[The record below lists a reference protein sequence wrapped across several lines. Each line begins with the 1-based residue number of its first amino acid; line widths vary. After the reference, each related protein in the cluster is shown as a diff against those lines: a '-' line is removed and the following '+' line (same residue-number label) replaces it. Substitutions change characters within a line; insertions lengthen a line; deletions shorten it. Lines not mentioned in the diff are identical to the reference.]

1 MENEK
6 MKRPM
11 ALGGGTRP
19 LALALAGALTVAGSA
34 LAQTTTVTRVVSYEY
49 DAFGQ
54 LKKETVQPD
63 DAALRVS
70 TEYTRAAVGGVD
82 FGLVSAKTVTWLDPA
97 SGATKTRV
105 VQSTGYDAQ
114 GRFALTQTNA
124 KSQTVASTYDGATG
138 AVLSTTDANALTTS
152 WSYDGWGRKTS
163 ESRVDGTATTWSYRQ
178 CVDSCGWAVS
188 VVVTQQWA
196 GLGGAG
202 QAQTAVPK
210 EDFTDRL
217 GRAVLGRTWGF
228 DGTAVVTET
237 AFTALGYTDSVAR
250 PRFQGA
256 APVWTYYERDEIGRV
271 NKIRSPAPDG
281 SGYAQTTYTY
291 DGRVT
296 SMRNAKGQ
304 TRVEE
309 RNALGK
315 LKAATD
321 ALGYTT
327 SYLYD
332 GYGNLART
340 QDPLGNVIGIG
351 YDALGRKTSLS
362 DPDVGQVT
370 YWVDPLGQTWKQ
382 RDAKGQETTFEF
394 DELGRLVRRLEP
406 DLDSRW
412 EYDTAAKGVGKL
424 AESYTW
430 VNGAKDVR
438 RVTTYD
444 ALGRPSMTVASLDW
458 DYVTQT
464 SYDGFG
470 RANVQSYTRRARG
483 AVSGGVST
491 AIVNAFN
498 AMGYVDKTY
507 RRSDGVDTLVW
518 QGLAIDAEGRDTKQR
533 IGTTA
538 LVVHGYN
545 ASTGRL
551 ESIVSGAA
559 SGGAADGTLQNDVY
573 QYDVLGNL
581 SYRAQLNGAG
591 TLLQESFEYD
601 ELNRLKTSYIGSQT
615 NSFTYD
621 ALGNITSKANVGTYS
636 YPASG
641 YGAIRPHAVSSITG
655 AVAGLTNPGFS
666 YDANGNLV
674 NGLNRT
680 YTWTAADTPLSIDK
694 LSGGQAVQRTEFVY
708 GPDHE
713 RVRQVVRTMSG
724 GQPQSSVNTVIYAGA
739 VEKEIDAEKG
749 VTIIR
754 TSLGGDGFVEE
765 RIAGTA
771 ISADTAGTRNARFF
785 LKDHL
790 GSTIAIVDEAGQLLQ
805 RMSYDAWGRRR
816 NIDGSDDS
824 WGSLGTI
831 KNDQDNSG
839 YTGHEQMDQL
849 GLVHMNARLYDPIT
863 GRHVSADP
871 TIPDPTDQQAFNRF
885 SYVLNNALAYTDPTG
900 LLPNPIFDDWAG
912 ADQKSFYGNCTIC
925 TAEGAQP
932 TPQIFETATSRPA
945 DFILPTVVIE
955 KSAASYINS
964 PNAIEI
970 PNENGSSAAI
980 KKGFFD
986 LFDGGYTS
994 LARRAYREGSYGWAF
1009 TYGAS
1014 SVLWAGATIA
1024 SFGTTSLVGQTTNV
1038 ATQKAATVAVSEVAL
1053 NRATSNAAKGGGL
1066 VFDKAART
1074 WTSQSGLIYGQ
1085 GSVHGNRIQHV
1096 LAHTVPDPSKPL
1108 HTVFNVGRARVVGLL
1123 DEAWALRTSP
1133 LAGDAGAYVI
1143 PMGRVVGQGGETS
1156 IKIIVRPGTSE
1167 VITAFPVR

>member
-49 DAFGQ
+49 DAYGQ

-82 FGLVSAKTVTWLDPA
+82 FGLVSAKTLTWLDPA
-97 SGATKTRV
+97 SGTTKTRV
-105 VQSTGYDAQ
+105 VQSTGYDAL

-152 WSYDGWGRKTS
+152 WSYDGWGRKMS
-163 ESRVDGTATTWSYRQ
+163 ESRVDGTATTWAYRQ

-217 GRAVLGRTWGF
+217 GRAVLGRTWSF

-291 DGRVT
+291 DGRVM

-315 LKAATD
+315 LKVATD
-321 ALGYTT
+321 ALGHTT

-394 DELGRLVRRLEP
+394 DELGRTVRRLEP

-430 VNGAKDVR
+430 VNGAKYVR

-444 ALGRPSMTVASLDW
+444 AGGRPSATVTSLDW

-470 RANVQSYTRRARG
+470 RVNVQSYTRRARG

-533 IGTTA
+533 IGTSA
-538 LVVHGYN
+538 MVVHGYN

-641 YGAIRPHAVSSITG
+641 YGVIRPHAVSSITG
-655 AVAGLTNPGFS
+655 AVAGLTNPSFS

-674 NGLNRT
+674 NGLNRA

-754 TSLGGDGFVEE
+754 TSLGADGFVEE

-790 GSTIAIVDEAGQLLQ
+790 GSTIAIIDEAGQLLQ

-871 TIPDPTDQQAFNRF
+871 TIPDPKDQQAFNRF

-900 LLPNPIFDDWAG
+900 LSPEHSFVVFQTLSNQFMALDQAGSSSWGCVLWRCRPDKPKKPVPDEDRDGEKEKKGNKKPDRPRAALPPALAMNSPGGAYQEPTWSEIAVGAAIGAGSAVAAG
-912 ADQKSFYGNCTIC
+912 AAT
-925 TAEGAQP
+925 ELGA
-932 TPQIFETATSRPA
+932 FAYATG
-945 DFILPTVVIE
+945 V
-955 KSAASYINS
+955 
-964 PNAIEI
+964 
-970 PNENGSSAAI
+970 
-980 KKGFFD
+980 D
-986 LFDGGYTS
+986 LFTVGPLTTYLS
-994 LARRAYREGSYGWAF
+994 NALAYNAAGL
-1009 TYGAS
+1009 GA
-1014 SVLWAGATIA
+1014 L
-1024 SFGTTSLVGQTTNV
+1024 
-1038 ATQKAATVAVSEVAL
+1038 EVA
-1053 NRATSNAAKGGGL
+1053 AGVPVVTSSIAVAAKGGLTEARVARNALAAELAPLKGRAPAT
-1066 VFDKAART
+1066 VTGGYNVQTGEVAARAC
-1074 WTSQSGLIYGQ
+1074 GG
-1085 GSVHGNRIQHV
+1085 GKCAENHV
-1096 LAHTVPDPSKPL
+1096 VDALGGVKGDVRFTEAIRPRTGAEVPVCFRCEA
-1108 HTVFNVGRARVVGLL
+1108 TFGREPFPRNTRFKT
-1123 DEAWALRTSP
+1123 DE
-1133 LAGDAGAYVI
+1133 
-1143 PMGRVVGQGGETS
+1143 
-1156 IKIIVRPGTSE
+1156 
-1167 VITAFPVR
+1167 

>member
-1 MENEK
+1 MEIKN

-11 ALGGGTRP
+11 ALLGGRRDPGRLLV
-19 LALALAGALTVAGSA
+19 LASAIALSGAASTA

-49 DAFGQ
+49 DAYGQ

-63 DAALRVS
+63 DPALRLS
-70 TEYTRAAVGGVD
+70 TEYTRAPVGGRD
-82 FGLVSAKTVTWLDPA
+82 FGLVSAKTLTWLDPA
-97 SGATKTRV
+97 SGTTQTRV
-105 VQSTGYDAQ
+105 VQSTGYDAL

-124 KSQTVASTYDGATG
+124 KSQTVTSDFDPATG
-138 AVLSTTDANALTTS
+138 LVLGTTDANALTTN
-152 WSYDGWGRKTS
+152 WRYDGWGRKTS
-163 ESRVDGTATTWSYRQ
+163 ESRADGTATTWAYRQ

-210 EDFTDRL
+210 EDLADRL
-217 GRAVLGRTWGF
+217 GRTVLGRTWGF
-228 DGTAVVTET
+228 DGTAVITET
-237 AFTALGYTDSVAR
+237 AFTVQGYTDSVAR

-256 APVWTYYERDEIGRV
+256 SPVWTYYERDEIGRV

-281 SGYAQTTYTY
+281 SGYAETTYTY
-291 DGRVT
+291 DGRVL

-315 LKAATD
+315 LKVATD
-321 ALGYTT
+321 ALGHTT

-332 GYGNLART
+332 GYGNLTRT
-340 QDPLGNVIGIG
+340 VDPLGNVIGIG

-370 YWVDPLGQTWKQ
+370 YSVDPLGQTWQQ
-382 RDAKGQETTFEF
+382 RDAKGQETRFSF

-406 DLDSRW
+406 DLDARW
-412 EYDTAAKGVGKL
+412 EYDTAAQGVGKL

-438 RVTTYD
+438 RVMTYD
-444 ALGRPSMTVASLDW
+444 AVGRPSVTAASLDW

-470 RANVQSYTRRARG
+470 RAAVQSYTRRTRG
-483 AVSGGVST
+483 ATSGGVTT

-498 AMGYVDKTY
+498 AMGYVDRTY
-507 RRSDGVDTLVW
+507 RRSDGADTLVW
-518 QGLAIDAEGRDTKQR
+518 QGLAIDAEGRETKQR
-533 IGTTA
+533 IGTGA

-545 ASTGRL
+545 ANTGRL

-559 SGGAADGTLQNDVY
+559 SGNTADGTLQNDVY

-581 SYRAQLNGAG
+581 ALRAQLNGAG

-601 ELNRLKTSYIGSQT
+601 ELNRLKASYLGSQT
-615 NSFTYD
+615 NAFAYD
-621 ALGNITSKANVGTYS
+621 ALGNITSKANVGTYA
-636 YPASG
+636 YPSSG
-641 YGAIRPHAVSSITG
+641 YGAVRPHAVSSITG
-655 AVAGLTNPGFS
+655 TVAGLTNPGFS

-674 NGLNRT
+674 NGLNRA
-680 YTWTAADTPLSIDK
+680 YTWTAADMPLSIDK
-694 LSGGQAVQRTEFVY
+694 LAGGQAVQRTEFVY

-724 GQPQSSVNTVIYAGA
+724 GQPQGMVNTVIYAGA

-754 TSLGGDGFVEE
+754 TSLGADGFVEE

-771 ISADTAGTRNARFF
+771 IDANTAGTRNARFF

-790 GSTIAIVDEAGQLLQ
+790 GSTIGIVDEGGQLLQ

-871 TIPDPTDQQAFNRF
+871 TIPDPKDQQAFNRF

-900 LLPNPIFDDWAG
+900 LGPEAVFTTLSNPFWGFVQQKEEAEKKKEKEEAEKKREKEKPKCQIALKCDAIIQIGEAKKGASKGAEGGSWLSNLGERFKNVALAGMFKTDAQMNEWGADLQAAQQLGPEAAAEFLRDGNLPGMWMKDVAAIAVTAG
-912 ADQKSFYGNCTIC
+912 AST
-925 TAEGAQP
+925 
-932 TPQIFETATSRPA
+932 
-945 DFILPTVVIE
+945 LPEVTTE
-955 KSAASYINS
+955 AAASLRLTNTVANHATDVVRRG
-964 PNAIEI
+964 PFAGE
-970 PNENGSSAAI
+970 
-980 KKGFFD
+980 
-986 LFDGGYTS
+986 
-994 LARRAYREGSYGWAF
+994 LARPFLNSNLTAREIM
-1009 TYGAS
+1009 
-1014 SVLWAGATIA
+1014 AT
-1024 SFGTTSLVGQTTNV
+1024 G
-1038 ATQKAATVAVSEVAL
+1038 
-1053 NRATSNAAKGGGL
+1053 KG
-1066 VFDKAART
+1066 
-1074 WTSQSGLIYGQ
+1074 
-1085 GSVHGNRIQHV
+1085 
-1096 LAHTVPDPSKPL
+1096 VPDPRG
-1108 HTVFNVGRARVVGLL
+1108 VAG
-1123 DEAWALRTSP
+1123 ALRWDVPGSFRGSQGTWE
-1133 LAGDAGAYVI
+1133 L
-1143 PMGRVVGQGGETS
+1143 VVKDNL
-1156 IKIIVRPGTSE
+1156 ILHFNFVAK
-1167 VITAFPVR
+1167 

>member
-1 MENEK
+1 MENNK
-6 MKRPM
+6 MKHPM

-19 LALALAGALTVAGSA
+19 LAAALALAGALTVAGSA
-34 LAQTTTVTRVVSYEY
+34 LAQITTVTRVVSYEY
-49 DAFGQ
+49 DAYGQ

-82 FGLVSAKTVTWLDPA
+82 FGLVSAKTLTWLDPA

-291 DGRVT
+291 GGRVT

-321 ALGYTT
+321 ALGHTT

-340 QDPLGNVIGIG
+340 QDPLSNVIGIG

-444 ALGRPSMTVASLDW
+444 AQGRPSMTVASLDW
-458 DYVTQT
+458 DYLTQT

-498 AMGYVDKTY
+498 AMGYIDKTY

-533 IGTTA
+533 IGTSA

-545 ASTGRL
+545 TSTGRL

-601 ELNRLKTSYIGSQT
+601 ELNRLKASYLGSQT
-615 NSFTYD
+615 NAFAYD
-621 ALGNITSKANVGTYS
+621 ALGNITSKANVGTYA
-636 YPASG
+636 YPTSG
-641 YGAIRPHAVSSITG
+641 YGAVRPHAVSSITG
-655 AVAGLTNPGFS
+655 AVAGLTNPSFS

-674 NGLNRT
+674 NGLNRA

-724 GQPQSSVNTVIYAGA
+724 GQPQGTVNTVIYAGA

-754 TSLGGDGFVEE
+754 TSLGADGFVEE

-790 GSTIAIVDEAGQLLQ
+790 GSTIAIIDEGGQLLQ

-900 LLPNPIFDDWAG
+900 LGPEAVFTTLSNPFWAFASQANEAAAKKEERKCPAMWVCIWPGDLEQDEKGDIRLPNKPKQA
-912 ADQKSFYGNCTIC
+912 
-925 TAEGAQP
+925 
-932 TPQIFETATSRPA
+932 
-945 DFILPTVVIE
+945 V
-955 KSAASYINS
+955 KSAEDILREAQDVWQGRGCKS
-964 PNAIEI
+964 PTIECSER
-970 PNENGSSAAI
+970 NEVLWQIYSKYLEKHQALETFDVDLLGVIFPVGRAFSIGGGAAESAAASAAKALSKGVENVANFKGLNEARASARQLSGLGDDAVNFI
-980 KKGFFD
+980 QEIGPLKGQITGRMSPDGLRGWRLDFDPKKGFHVNWWD
-986 LFDGGYTS
+986 RSAGPK
-994 LARRAYREGSYGWAF
+994 RADWL
-1009 TYGAS
+1009 YGANKIE
-1014 SVLWAGATIA
+1014 G
-1024 SFGTTSLVGQTTNV
+1024 GTLDQFWQT
-1038 ATQKAATVAVSEVAL
+1038 L
-1053 NRATSNAAKGGGL
+1053 
-1066 VFDKAART
+1066 
-1074 WTSQSGLIYGQ
+1074 
-1085 GSVHGNRIQHV
+1085 QH
-1096 LAHTVPDPSKPL
+1096 
-1108 HTVFNVGRARVVGLL
+1108 
-1123 DEAWALRTSP
+1123 
-1133 LAGDAGAYVI
+1133 
-1143 PMGRVVGQGGETS
+1143 
-1156 IKIIVRPGTSE
+1156 
-1167 VITAFPVR
+1167 FPKN